1 VPHGHFKH
9 AVDAHNVLQCFV
21 LEFHVDVTFK
31 LFVLFECLEFFS
43 KFTSESFLVMRDL
56 FAVYET
62 CVNNWFLECLF
73 DVLLLAKL
81 LVE

>member
-1 VPHGHFKH
+1 
-9 AVDAHNVLQCFV
+9 VLQC
-21 LEFHVDVTFK
+21 LILKLHVDVTFK

-43 KFTSESFLVMRDL
+43 KFTPESFLVVLDL